1 MTTKSYELLI
11 HTNRNLDHI
20 YRFIGG
26 FVSTYYDNSPS
37 GDDYPDVDCIMASH
51 ANETNHP
58 DYQWW
63 KANVEFKG
71 RTNSSPFDKLSN
83 LKSFYDKNFPNIVFA
98 AQDSDEFVRDTI
110 KKQFFRKFNQVVDDV
125 DGATLIEEVKMLIDS
140 NVFTERFNL
149 QYCNEIL
156 AEYELFEKMFAHYV
170 IEKVEL
176 STKTNTCST
185 LVFYLKN
192 EPTKEIVDNVIA
204 RIQYFIDNYAELMI
218 ETKMDDYNFFPA
230 TIEEAIEDPDNF
242 KVLFVEMVEHVTQST
257 TKRIL

>member
-1 MTTKSYELLI
+1 MTTKSYELLV
-11 HTNRNLDHI
+11 HTNRNLDQL

-26 FVSTYYDNSPS
+26 FISVHYDIRAS
-37 GDDYPDVDCIMASH
+37 DEDYPDVDQIMASH
-51 ANETNHP
+51 ANETNHV

-63 KANVEFKG
+63 KDNIEFKG
-71 RTNSSPFDKLSN
+71 RSNTTPFSN
-83 LKSFYDKNFPNIVFA
+83 VYRVNSFYDKNFPHIVFSA
-98 AQDSDEFVRDTI
+98 HETDEFVRSTI
-110 KKQFFRKFNQVVDDV
+110 KKEFFRKFNQVVDEV

-149 QYCNEIL
+149 QYCNEIV

-170 IEKVEL
+170 IEKIEF
-176 STKTNTCST
+176 STKNNACST

-192 EPTKEIVDNVIA
+192 EPTKEIVDNVIV

-218 ETKMDDYNFFPA
+218 DTKMDDYNFFPA

-242 KVLFVEMVEHVTQST
+242 KVLFVELVEHVTQST
-257 TKRIL
+257 IKRIS